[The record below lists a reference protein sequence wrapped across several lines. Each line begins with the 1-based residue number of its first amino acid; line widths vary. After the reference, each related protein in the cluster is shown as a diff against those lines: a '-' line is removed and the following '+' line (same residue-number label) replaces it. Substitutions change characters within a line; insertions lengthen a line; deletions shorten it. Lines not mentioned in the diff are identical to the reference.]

1 MMRRLRISLIGAAA
15 FGVFGLSLHLAAAAG
30 DVKTPTQFNVCKA
43 TFALCTVAA
52 CDPVPGKPD
61 QVTCHC
67 TVNDG
72 YSVGSAQVSCEDLK
86 KQRPPSLSSRYYP
99 IRSAIQCSADHPWA
113 FCLDSPCVVDG
124 NDPRAAACTCK
135 LVNAA
140 PTPTPPVAPWVFVTG
155 AYSPTT
161 CTTGIVSSATVADVE
176 AVTSFLKTSKS
187 LPPFLPIHWLSE
199 GK

>member
-1 MMRRLRISLIGAAA
+1 MTRRFAISFIGAAA
-15 FGVFGLSLHLAAAAG
+15 LAFISLSVSSATSANN
-30 DVKTPTQFNVCKA
+30 VKTPPQFTVCKA

-52 CDPVPGKPD
+52 CDPIPGKPD

-86 KQRPPSLSSRYYP
+86 KQRPPNLSSRYYP
-99 IRSAIQCSADHPWA
+99 IESAIQCSADHPWG
-113 FCLDSPCVVDG
+113 FCLDSPCAVDG
-124 NDPRAAACTCK
+124 NDPRAAACTCN

-155 AYSPTT
+155 AYSPAA

-176 AVTSFLKTSKS
+176 AVTNFLKTSKS

>member
-1 MMRRLRISLIGAAA
+1 MSRGFLISLIGAAA
-15 FGVFGLSLHLAAAAG
+15 LGVFGLVRSAASAG
-30 DVKTPTQFNVCKA
+30 DVTAAPQFRVCKA

-72 YSVGSAQVSCEDLK
+72 YSVGSAQVSCEDLT

-99 IRSAIQCSADHPWA
+99 IKSAAKCTADHPWA
-113 FCLDSPCVVDG
+113 FCLDSPCVANG
-124 NDPRAAACTCK
+124 NDPRAAECTCK

-140 PTPTPPVAPWVFVTG
+140 PAPNPPVAPWVFVTDTN
-155 AYSPTT
+155 SPTT
-161 CTTGIVSSATVADVE
+161 CTTGVVSSATVEDVE
-176 AVTSFLKTSKS
+176 TVTNFLKTSKT
-187 LPPFLPIHWLSE
+187 LPPFPIQWLSE
-199 GK
+199 SK